1 MMGNNQLQ
9 SVSYCLLF
17 LGLPME
23 NLLETKNLRKR
34 FGGIVAVDG
43 VNFSLSKGELRS
55 IIGPNGCGKTTFFNL
70 VTGKLKPTE
79 GQVYYE
85 GEDISNLPIHKISQ
99 KRIARKFQVPSI
111 FGTMS
116 VYENIRVPFFSYQK
130 RQSMFMGQTIQRES
144 HDRIMAILR
153 EVRLEHRAN
162 ELSDHLSH
170 GEKQWLEIGMTLA
183 SRPNLLLLD
192 EPTGGMT
199 LGETRAT
206 VELIKRI
213 STDHNISIL
222 VIEHDISFVR
232 EIGSKVTVMYKGQI
246 INEGTFE
253 EIQKDKTV
261 REIYLGRGDKPC

>member
-1 MMGNNQLQ
+1 
-9 SVSYCLLF
+9 
-17 LGLPME
+17 ME
-23 NLLETKNLRKR
+23 SLLETKNLRKR
-34 FGGIVAVDG
+34 FGGLVAVDG
-43 VNFSLSKGELRS
+43 VNLSLSKGELRC
-55 IIGPNGCGKTTFFNL
+55 IIGPNGCGKTTLFNL

-79 GQVYYE
+79 GEVYYE
-85 GEDISNLPIHKISQ
+85 GEDITNLAIHKVSQ
-99 KRIARKFQVPSI
+99 KGIARKFQVPSI
-111 FGTMS
+111 FGTMN
-116 VYENIRVPFFSYQK
+116 VYENIRVPLFSHQK
-130 RQSMFMGQTIQRES
+130 SHSMFIGRTIQEES
-144 HDRIMAILR
+144 HDRIMTILR

-170 GEKQWLEIGMTLA
+170 GEKQWLEIGMALA
-183 SRPNLLLLD
+183 SKPNLLLLD

-213 STDHNISIL
+213 STDHHISIL

-232 EIGSKVTVMYKGQI
+232 EVKSRVTVMYKGQI

-261 REIYLGRGDKPC
+261 RQIYLGRGEKPC